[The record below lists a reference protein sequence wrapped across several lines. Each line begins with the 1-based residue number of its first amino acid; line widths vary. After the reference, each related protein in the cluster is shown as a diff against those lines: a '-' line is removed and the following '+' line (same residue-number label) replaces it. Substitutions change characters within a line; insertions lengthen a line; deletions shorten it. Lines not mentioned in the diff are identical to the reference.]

1 MLEVPVPPFFRT
13 LLYTLVGLAIV
24 ALAWEAAAL
33 LIDSPTKLPAM
44 SAVVRRAIALAPS
57 ADYMR
62 HATDSGT
69 ALLYGLLPA
78 LIGAV
83 VLGMMAETSSG
94 IRLLVGP
101 LAVTLGSA
109 PLIVLLPMFLAW
121 WGLTMTMKAI
131 AIGIVAGFPVMNAVM
146 IAAGEKS
153 RTVAILHGLRLGVML
168 GMTALVIVE
177 FAAANRG
184 VGYFIMSS
192 ANVFDTTAT
201 MAGIVLVVVPTV
213 LVVALLQAIE
223 AQVGD

>member
-1 MLEVPVPPFFRT
+1 MPPFFRT

-201 MAGIVLVVVPTV
+201 MAGIMLVVVPTI

>member
-1 MLEVPVPPFFRT
+1 VPPFFRT